1 MHVKTVILRH
11 DKNRNCQYCCVDL
24 RMQLVETQSINEM
37 DSSTPQ
43 LQSNTFPLC
52 DSRTMRLS
60 ACAHCGRVIMKQAER
75 KSTFTLWS
83 LSWDICPLSS
93 CYMSGFGQDRLQG
106 HFLSVPSPI
115 SFPPYLNKNSFPGI
129 STQPLVIWCR
139 DQTCMQADS
148 RASSLSVYME
158 PNTSTDGIW
167 DVWRKVPNKVKT
179 TLTWLNPS
187 LNFHRRWNTS
197 FIKQNEQCS

>member
-43 LQSNTFPLC
+43 LQSNTFPLF

-115 SFPPYLNKNSFPGI
+115 SFPPYLNKSSFPGI

-148 RASSLSVYME
+148 LGFQLVCIHGTEHFNWWHLRCLKKSSKQSE
-158 PNTSTDGIW
+158 NNF
-167 DVWRKVPNKVKT
+167 DVTQPKSELPQKMKYK
-179 TLTWLNPS
+179 LY
-187 LNFHRRWNTS
+187 
-197 FIKQNEQCS
+197 